1 MRVLIVG
8 AGLGGLCLAQGLRRA
23 GVDVDVY
30 EKDPG
35 ITARFQG
42 YRIGLSEVGQ
52 EALHACLPKRWQ
64 PLLDAVLGDASGPRL
79 ILDPSLNP
87 AGEIPSPT
95 SEASRATMAD
105 RHVLRQLLLAG
116 LDDRVHT
123 GKRLT
128 GFQTQADGGVRA
140 EFADGTAAT
149 GDLLVGADGINSAVR
164 ARLVDVAPTDT
175 GVRCV
180 IGRTMLDERF
190 TPLVP
195 GFGTIVSDGGASMML
210 GLMRFRRQPTQ
221 AAAELAPE
229 VRLPDVGDYLRW
241 VFFPPP
247 GVTLDTPPGASHR
260 VVRRYLDGWHED
272 LRALVDAADPENS
285 TPLAIRVV
293 QLGAA
298 RWPSGPVTL
307 LGDAAHA
314 TSPSGG
320 NGANTALLDA
330 QLLSG
335 HLGEVV
341 QGGRSLRDAV
351 DDYERQMLHYG
362 AEAVAESLA
371 ALSKFGS
378 PVTGAA
384 GVPAG
389 T

>member
-1 MRVLIVG
+1 MRVVIVG

-52 EALHACLPKRWQ
+52 AALNGCLPKRWQ

-87 AGEIPSPT
+87 MGEIPSPT
-95 SEASRATMAD
+95 GEELRVTMAD

-116 LDDRVHT
+116 LDGHVHT

-128 GFQTQADGGVRA
+128 DFQILADGGVRA
-140 EFADGTAAT
+140 EFADGTDTT
-149 GDLLVGADGINSAVR
+149 GEVLVGADGINSAVR

-180 IGRTMLDERF
+180 IGRTALDERF
-190 TPLVP
+190 ARLVP
-195 GFGTIVSDGGASMML
+195 GLGTIVSGGGASLML
-210 GLMRFRRQPTQ
+210 GLMQFRRQPHE

-229 VRLPDVGDYLRW
+229 VSLPDDGDYLRW

-247 GVTLDTPPGASHR
+247 GATLDTAPGASHHI
-260 VVRRYLDGWHED
+260 VRRYLDGWHED

-293 QLGAA
+293 QLGEA

-320 NGANTALLDA
+320 NGANTALRDA
-330 QLLSG
+330 QLLSSR
-335 HLGEVV
+335 LRDVA
-341 QGGRSLRDAV
+341 QGRRSLRDAV
-351 DDYERQMLHYG
+351 DDYERQMLGYG

-371 ALSKFGS
+371 ALSKFGAAVAGS
-378 PVTGAA
+378 VGA
-384 GVPAG
+384 PAG
-389 T
+389 S